1 MGPAVVIAFALI
13 FGISLAT
20 LLNPAPAVLWGVLII
35 VLLAAF
41 LLERAG
47 RDHWRPFVVFGIFAV
62 IGAILLTAAGPAKP
76 IPGRTTDSRNPVYKI
91 ISREAVS
98 ALGIG
103 RGGLLLAIVFGD
115 QSQVDVVTKD
125 DFRRAGL
132 LHLFAASG
140 FNVTLA
146 AGFILLL
153 ARIARAPKLLAA
165 SLALGSIGFYFWLVG
180 PTPSV
185 LRATVMSVLLYLAVF
200 CGRRVDAIASTAVA
214 AAVLLILHP
223 SSLFDIGW
231 QLSFAGLLGILL
243 VAPKITELLEPG
255 VRELAAPLTVTT
267 GAQIA
272 VAPIVLYYFGQLS
285 TVALIANPVTTL
297 AVAYTTGV
305 GFAGAL
311 IACFHP
317 YSGRLLLA
325 SLAWPLDFIRG
336 ATTFFASLPASNLQF
351 EPSIIN
357 ALALVALVVGVA
369 RLVRRRD
376 YKLGL
381 AEIIIFIVAVQAAGV
396 WLDLGSTIQTQALTV
411 NFLDIGEGDATLIK
425 TEEGGVVLI
434 DGGRDF
440 AALDR
445 QLRRRGVRHIDLL
458 ILSHPH
464 ADHVGALDEL
474 VKRYPIARVLEP
486 GYRQPTR
493 AYADFKRTVAQSRV
507 PIKSARSGQRFR
519 LGALRID
526 ILWPRAPL
534 LTGTASD
541 INNNSIVAK
550 IVYERSSFLFPGDVQ
565 EEAISELLR
574 LHTGLRAQVLKVS
587 HQGSANGTTR
597 ALLRR
602 VRPKYAI
609 ISVGRNNSY
618 GHPHRPTLAKLREF
632 VRRLGRTDDNGN
644 ITIGSDGRSMS
655 FATQR

>member
-1 MGPAVVIAFALI
+1 MGPAVVVAFALI
-13 FGISLAT
+13 VGVCLAA
-20 LLNPAPAVLWGVLII
+20 LLGPAPAVLWAALALI
-35 VLLAAF
+35 LLAAF
-41 LLERAG
+41 FLERTG
-47 RDHWRPFVVFGIFAV
+47 RETWRALVVFGVFAV
-62 IGAILLTAAGPAKP
+62 IGALLLTAAGPARP
-76 IPGRTTDSRNPVYKI
+76 TTVRTADHHNPVYSV

-98 ALGIG
+98 ALGVE

-115 QSQVDVVTKD
+115 QSQVDAVAKD

-146 AGFILLL
+146 AGFILLM
-153 ARIARAPKLLAA
+153 ARMARAPKLLAA
-165 SLALGSIGFYFWLVG
+165 SLALASVVFYFWLVG

-200 CGRRVDAIASTAVA
+200 FGRRVDAIASTAVA

-243 VAPKITELLEPG
+243 VAPKITELLNPG

-272 VAPIVLYYFGQLS
+272 VAPIVLYYFGQVS

-305 GFAGAL
+305 GFAGSL
-311 IACFHP
+311 IAYVHP
-317 YSGRLLLA
+317 GSGRLILA
-325 SLAWPLDFIRG
+325 SLAWPLDFISG
-336 ATTFFASLPASNLQF
+336 ATRLFASLPASNLQF

-357 ALALVALVVGVA
+357 ALVMVALVAGVA
-369 RLVRRRD
+369 WLVRRRD
-376 YKLGL
+376 SKLGL
-381 AEIIIFIVAVQAAGV
+381 AGIVIFIVAVQAVGV
-396 WLDLGSTIQTQALTV
+396 WLDLGLTIQTHALTV

-425 TEEGGVVLI
+425 TKEGGVVLI

-440 AALDR
+440 SLLDR
-445 QLRRRGVRHIDLL
+445 QLRRRGVRHVDIL
-458 ILSHPH
+458 IVSHAH
-464 ADHVGALDEL
+464 ADHVGSLDEL
-474 VKRYPIARVLEP
+474 VKRYPVAQVLEP

-493 AYADFKRTVAQSRV
+493 AYADFKRAVAQARI
-507 PIKSARSGQRFR
+507 PMKRARSGQRFR

-541 INNNSIVAK
+541 INNNSVVAK
-550 IVYERSSFLFPGDVQ
+550 FVYKKFSLLFPGDVQ
-565 EEAISELLR
+565 EEAISELVR
-574 LHTGLRAQVLKVS
+574 LHTDLSAQVLKVS

-597 ALLRR
+597 AFLRR
-602 VRPKYAI
+602 VRPKFAV
-609 ISVGRNNSY
+609 ISVGRNNPY
-618 GHPHRPTLAKLREF
+618 GHPHRPTLVKLKEF
-632 VRRLGRTDDNGN
+632 VRRLGRTDNNGN
-644 ITIGSDGRSMS
+644 ITIDSDGRSAS